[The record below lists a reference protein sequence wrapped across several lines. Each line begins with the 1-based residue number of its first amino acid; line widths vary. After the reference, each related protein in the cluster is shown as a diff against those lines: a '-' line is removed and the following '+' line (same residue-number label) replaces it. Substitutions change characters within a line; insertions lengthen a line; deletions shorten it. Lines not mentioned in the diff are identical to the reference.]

1 MHGCIPAAPSLCI
14 AKAERGL
21 DRSRRGPDGRGV
33 SPPASA
39 PLLRLG
45 SRGSPL
51 AVAQSRLVG
60 QALAEAGHRAGLA
73 TVETAGDRDRV
84 RPLAAL
90 GGKAVWTK
98 ELDEALLGGRIDAA
112 VHSLK
117 DVETRL
123 PAGLV
128 LAAVLPRAD
137 PRDRLVGAPSLAA
150 LPAGAR
156 VGTSSPRRAAQL
168 ASRRP
173 DVRPVLLRGN
183 VATRLARV
191 EDGSVDATFLAAAG
205 LDRLGIAAGA
215 PLDPEDWLPAAAQ
228 GIIGVTARADDA
240 ATLAILAEIDHPAS
254 HLAALAERAVLA
266 GIGGSCRTAVAVH
279 ARPTSGASLHL
290 AAELYSP
297 DGTDRADAGMVA
309 PVASRADAMA
319 LGATVAEWLL
329 ARATPAIR
337 ASLG

>member
-1 MHGCIPAAPSLCI
+1 MA
-14 AKAERGL
+14 
-21 DRSRRGPDGRGV
+21 
-33 SPPASA
+33 SPP
-39 PLLRLG
+39 PPLRLG

-51 AVAQSRLVG
+51 ALAQSRLVAA
-60 QALAEAGHRAGLA
+60 ALGAAGVATSIA
-73 TVETAGDRDRV
+73 TVETAGDRDRA

-98 ELDEALLGGRIDAA
+98 ELDEALKDGRIDAA

-123 PAGLV
+123 PEGLV

-168 ASRRP
+168 AARRP
-173 DVRPVLLRGN
+173 DVATVLLRGN

-191 EDGSVDATFLAAAG
+191 EDGTVDATFLAAAG
-205 LDRLGIAAGA
+205 LDRLGIEAGT
-215 PLDPEDWLPAAAQ
+215 PLAPEDWLPAAAQ
-228 GIIGVTARADDA
+228 GIVGITARADDA
-240 ATLAILAEIDHPAS
+240 ATCATLAGIDHPAT
-254 HLAALAERAVLA
+254 HLAARAERAVLA

-279 ARPTSGASLHL
+279 ARPTTSGSLL
-290 AAELYSP
+290 LSAELYSP
-297 DGTDRADAGMVA
+297 DGADRVDAGMVV
-309 PVASRADAMA
+309 PVATRADAEE
-319 LGATVAEWLL
+319 LGAAVAELLL
-329 ARATPAIR
+329 ARATAAIR